1 MGDRLQEYFP
11 LLKLP
16 RISTENTAPSLFNSP
31 AHPGQVRTGA
41 KNYMETT
48 VRGNRWSNLRPEPE
62 GRSRSGSEC
71 PPCGEIWAGPG
82 RAPLPPHSRQGC
94 GAATNNLVC
103 YSGVRVNVKHSS
115 YDFNLKINDC
125 LKGSLA
131 SLVCLSSA
139 QHGAVS

>member
-31 AHPGQVRTGA
+31 AHPVQVHTGA

-71 PPCGEIWAGPG
+71 PPCGEIWAANQQEHRLALGGPHFHLTLDRG
-82 RAPLPPHSRQGC
+82 VEQLQTTWSVIQ
-94 GAATNNLVC
+94 V
-103 YSGVRVNVKHSS
+103 SG
-115 YDFNLKINDC
+115 LM
-125 LKGSLA
+125 
-131 SLVCLSSA
+131 
-139 QHGAVS
+139 